1 MASTGIP
8 GTVFG
13 FLHLFYC
20 ILCTLKPLRVV
31 PREFLWPQTVIFN
44 DMSCKLV
51 YCIKTSLY
59 ATRSLHLMVKFMSLA
74 IGNDLCHFQLD

>member
-1 MASTGIP
+1 MVPTGIP

-13 FLHLFYC
+13 FLHLFYY

-44 DMSCKLV
+44 DMSCKLGH
-51 YCIKTSLY
+51 CIKTSLY
-59 ATRSLHLMVKFMSLA
+59 ATGSLHLMVKFMFLTMICVIS
-74 IGNDLCHFQLD
+74 N